1 MGLEITLC
9 DLNSM
14 KSEAQTREVESR
26 EGIGEE
32 HFQKKSSC
40 TVFGNTGLAFPQANS
55 ISSQSKNFATVRK
68 VVEQNDKK
76 WKRGGSQGSYHWNLF
91 QFSSVQLLSRV

>member
-26 EGIGEE
+26 EGVGEE
-32 HFQKKSSC
+32 HFQKKSGC
-40 TVFGNTGLAFPQANS
+40 KVFGLGRNGICLRKSKSSVAKNS
-55 ISSQSKNFATVRK
+55 APVRK

-91 QFSSVQLLSRV
+91 QFCSVQLLSRV